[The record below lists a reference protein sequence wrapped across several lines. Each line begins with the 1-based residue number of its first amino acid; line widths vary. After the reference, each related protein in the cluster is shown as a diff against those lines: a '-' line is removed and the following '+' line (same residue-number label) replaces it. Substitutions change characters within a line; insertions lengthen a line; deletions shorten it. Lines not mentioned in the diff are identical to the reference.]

1 MSSRRVIVVGGGAA
15 GFFAAITC
23 AEAAPDAEVV
33 LLERGPQFL
42 SKVRIS
48 GGGRCNV
55 THACF
60 DPRDFATR
68 YPRGE
73 KALVAPFQKF
83 SARDTVAWFE
93 SHGVKLKT
101 EADGRMFPVSD
112 SSETIVN
119 CLLHSAR
126 AAGVKLR
133 LNCGV
138 ERVVASGTGILPVQ
152 PVRDRLEACPTFEL
166 TLATER
172 RFPTRHEIDDLSQ
185 HAGSETGAP
194 PTAEKVSSPSPPPSE
209 ERGGV
214 RRPIQINERT
224 PRPGPLPAMRGKGE
238 KTASETL
245 ACDRLLLA
253 TGGCRAAVAGQLAV
267 SLGHTLEPPVP
278 SLFTFHIATPWL
290 RSLAGIS
297 VGAVEVSV
305 PLAKLRERGALLVTH
320 WGLSGPV
327 ILRLSAWGA
336 RALHGFNYQFPLQV
350 NWLPHLHAEAIAAEL
365 KSRQAAQPARLVVNV
380 PVTPLP
386 SRLWEQ
392 LVLAAGIARDTR
404 WAALSR
410 AAQHRLV
417 QQLIRTE
424 LPVMGKSLNQDEFVT
439 CGGVRLAEVNFKTM
453 ESKVC
458 PGLFFAGELLDIDG
472 ITGGFNFQAA
482 WTTGWLAGQAMAV
495 K

>member
-1 MSSRRVIVVGGGAA
+1 MARRPVKFARMSSQRVIVVGGGAA

-23 AEAAPDAEVV
+23 AEAAPDAEVTV
-33 LLERGPQFL
+33 LERGPQFL

-60 DPRDFATR
+60 DSRDFATR

-73 KALVAPFQKF
+73 KALVAPFRKF

-93 SHGVKLKT
+93 SRGVKLKT

-112 SSETIVN
+112 SSETVVD
-119 CLLHSAR
+119 CLMNASK

-138 ERVVASGTGILPVQ
+138 ESVVKNAGG
-152 PVRDRLEACPTFEL
+152 RFEL
-166 TLATER
+166 VLVTER
-172 RFPTRHEIDDLSQ
+172 RSPNRHESKTSPE
-185 HAGSETGAP
+185 HAGSKTGAP
-194 PTAEKVSSPSPPPSE
+194 
-209 ERGGV
+209 G
-214 RRPIQINERT
+214 
-224 PRPGPLPAMRGKGE
+224 
-238 KTASETL
+238 ETL

-253 TGGCRAAVAGQLAV
+253 TGGCRAAAAGQLAV

-278 SLFTFHIATPWL
+278 SLFTFQIESPWL
-290 RSLAGIS
+290 QSLAGIS
-297 VGAVEVSV
+297 VEAVEVSV
-305 PLAKLRERGALLVTH
+305 PSAKLRERGPLLITH
-320 WGLSGPV
+320 RGLSGPA

-336 RALHGFNYQFPLQV
+336 RALHRLNYRFPLQV
-350 NWLPHLHAEAIAAEL
+350 NWLPQLHAEAIAAEL

-417 QQLIRTE
+417 QQLVRTE
-424 LPVMGKSLNQDEFVT
+424 FAVTGKSLNQDEFVT
-439 CGGVRLAEVNFKTM
+439 CGGVRLGEVNFKTM

-472 ITGGFNFQAA
+472 VTGGFNFQAA
-482 WTTGWLAGQAMAV
+482 WTTGWLAGKAMAA
-495 K
+495 